1 MSREIESIAKDLFDK
16 VRSRFESVT
25 LGDEKAQAV
34 HDPESAR
41 FMNIQYTA
49 GEPGQ
54 EPQVFGTVTLS
65 LIDETSLKVYYSNA
79 ITHDMDELQRREW
92 YEFLR
97 NLRQFARRN
106 LLTFDTR
113 DISKHSLDIR
123 DLQQQTKSDTVAHSA
138 EVPVTEGRL
147 YGTGNKISFE
157 DAGSCRIR
165 IHHSESIDPEQRGS
179 RGRKIE
185 AVFLETSSGERFRME
200 HRNLHYARA
209 MAQHLNHGGTI
220 HDDIAESIRDM
231 ATEMTSMRSFV
242 NGVKKRQFEDAE
254 TQEMVQSAR
263 RRHEELRDK
272 LRRIHRHYTE
282 YQEGWQPE
290 PQQDLEVDLADLRE
304 RFAKKVYPKFED
316 ALPYVQRA
324 HDRYVQENLAEEFQ
338 IWADNLVENLL
349 NEPDQVEALQHLIQ
363 SPIAAGINGVD
374 AISKLTAIFTS
385 DSDAVDDLRDAIYHL
400 SSTDAG
406 SQGPDADVR
415 PILKNWLS
423 ENDPELLSQLSWGPE
438 NTAAAQTNEPP
449 QVSPKTAQTPEY
461 GATGMDAPVTENA
474 DLSLIRTLAGL
485 R

>member
-1 MSREIESIAKDLFDK
+1 
-16 VRSRFESVT
+16 
-25 LGDEKAQAV
+25 
-34 HDPESAR
+34 
-41 FMNIQYTA
+41 
-49 GEPGQ
+49 
-54 EPQVFGTVTLS
+54 
-65 LIDETSLKVYYSNA
+65 
-79 ITHDMDELQRREW
+79 MDELQRREW

-147 YGTGNKISFE
+147 YGTGNKMSFE

-165 IHHSESIDPEQRGS
+165 IHHRESIDPERRGS
-179 RGRKIE
+179 RGRKIS
-185 AVFLETSSGERFRME
+185 AIFLETEAGERFRME
-200 HRNLHYARA
+200 HQNLYYARA
-209 MAQHLNHGGTI
+209 LAEHINQGGTMYDEI
-220 HDDIAESIRDM
+220 SESIRDM

-242 NGVKKRQFEDAE
+242 NGVRHRQFEDAE
-254 TQEMVQSAR
+254 TQHMVESAR
-263 RRHEELRDK
+263 RRYTELK
-272 LRRIHRHYTE
+272 EQLRRIPGHYAEFCENRSPISEIT
-282 YQEGWQPE
+282 
-290 PQQDLEVDLADLRE
+290 DDVDVDLLRE
-304 RFAKKVYPKFED
+304 RFAKKIYPNFES

-324 HDRYVQENLAEEFQ
+324 HDRYMQESLAEEFQ

-363 SPIAAGINGVD
+363 SPITAGINGVD
-374 AISKLTAIFTS
+374 AISKLTAIFTG

-423 ENDPELLSQLSWGPE
+423 KNDPELLSRLTWGPE
-438 NTAAAQTNEPP
+438 NTAASQTNELP

-474 DLSLIRTLAGL
+474 DLTLIRTLAGL
-485 R
+485 NKR